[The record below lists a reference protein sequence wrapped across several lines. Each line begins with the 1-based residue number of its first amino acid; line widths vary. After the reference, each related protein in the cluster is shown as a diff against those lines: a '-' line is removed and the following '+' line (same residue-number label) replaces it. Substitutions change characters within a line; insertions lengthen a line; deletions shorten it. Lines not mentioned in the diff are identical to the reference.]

1 MRLRALTSAAAI
13 AAALVVFPATAQAS
27 SVPAPILWDG
37 PNCGTIQY
45 GQINGCVTSLQMEL
59 NKFDFGLSVD
69 GDFGG
74 HTLDA
79 VKWVQTKAHL
89 QDPSVAV
96 DGNVGPVTKTWIR
109 TFENLSYLPLG
120 VVVYTGSAECTVQLD
135 PHPNAG
141 TASGVISWDG
151 GTCSGAMYLS
161 NDGGRSRVQSS
172 GYHSITSGYVPFYPY
187 TDTASQL
194 EEVCVT
200 ATDATHSSGEV
211 CTPWF

>member
-1 MRLRALTSAAAI
+1 MKLRVMLSAAAI
-13 AAALVVFPATAQAS
+13 VAGVVGLPATAQAT
-27 SVPAPILWDG
+27 SVPAPIAWDG
-37 PNCGTIQY
+37 PNCGTIEY
-45 GQINGCVTSLQMEL
+45 GQINGCVTSLQEEL
-59 NKFDFGLSVD
+59 NNFNFGLSVD

-74 HTLDA
+74 NTLAA

-89 QDPSVAV
+89 QDSSVSV
-96 DGNVGPVTKTWIR
+96 DGNVGPVTKSWIHH
-109 TFENLSYLPLG
+109 FDDYSYMTLANIALA
-120 VVVYTGSAECTVQLD
+120 GSAECIVQLD
-135 PHPNAG
+135 PQPAKG
-141 TASGVISWDG
+141 TASGVISWDS

-172 GYHSITSGYVPFYPY
+172 GYHVITSGYVPFYPY

-200 ATDATHSSGEV
+200 ATDGSHSSGEV